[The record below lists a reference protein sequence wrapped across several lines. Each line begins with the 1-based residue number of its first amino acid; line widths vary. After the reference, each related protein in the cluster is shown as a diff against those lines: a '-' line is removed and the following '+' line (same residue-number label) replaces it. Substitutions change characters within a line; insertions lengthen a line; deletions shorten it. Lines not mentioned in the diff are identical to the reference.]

1 MYAPPIRNYVL
12 LNGPEERRKS
22 VQEVKDEFD
31 DKTVLLPSKDAEPHK
46 TPCKTAPKT
55 SFVGK

>member
-1 MYAPPIRNYVL
+1 MYAPLVRKYVL
-12 LNGPEERRKS
+12 LNGPKEPSKS
-22 VQEVKDEFD
+22 IQEVKDESD

-46 TPCKTAPKT
+46 TPCKAAPKT